1 MHQRTRRYG
10 MMLQVARFETNG
22 IRVAR
27 ISVDCTDVGV
37 MVRFWAA
44 ALGYEIS
51 EQAGDAALLRHPA
64 GAGPKLLLRRRARPR
79 PPRWAGRRSGRREER
94 AEEDEEN
101 PNRLHLEL
109 YAVDAERVIG
119 WLASLGAQQLARYEA
134 HGETGYVLRD
144 PEGNE
149 FRVMNAGPTAFARPF
164 S

>member
-1 MHQRTRRYG
+1 

-22 IRVAR
+22 IKVGR
-27 ISVDCTDVGV
+27 ISVDCSDVGT
-37 MVRFWAA
+37 MVRFWSA
-44 ALGYEIS
+44 ALGYEVS
-51 EQAGDAALLRHPA
+51 EQARDAALLHHPA
-64 GAGPKLLLRRRARPR
+64 GAGPKLLLRQRARQR
-79 PPRWAGRRSGRREER
+79 SVRWPGRRGGRRDEHGT
-94 AEEDEEN
+94 AQDED

-109 YAVDAERVIG
+109 FAADAERVVG
-119 WLASLGAQQLARYEA
+119 WLATLGARKLSRYES